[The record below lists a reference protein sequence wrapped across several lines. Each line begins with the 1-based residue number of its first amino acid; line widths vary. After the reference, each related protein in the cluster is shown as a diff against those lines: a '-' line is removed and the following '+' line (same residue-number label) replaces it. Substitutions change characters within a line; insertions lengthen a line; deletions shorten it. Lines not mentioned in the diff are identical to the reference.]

1 MPNLNS
7 PWRLTATTA
16 DLHCGPLTG
25 RIDLAAP
32 QLGLTA
38 LTWNNQEESGAIWQL
53 TPVEP
58 IARIGG
64 LEDAYIRGED
74 LVATYR
80 PGPNFPYRLEV
91 YWSVSQHESAVL
103 LRGLVSI
110 QTPLLDTNPEVEVA
124 TYLATSSLAINNW
137 AFREQIHPDDAA
149 PGANESSG
157 KHTLFGHFMEKGVIR
172 RVRLFAAFA
181 PQAEQID
188 TLYANFLSAPLPLT
202 T

>member
-1 MPNLNS
+1 MHNSNS
-7 PWRLTATTA
+7 PWRLTANLA

-38 LTWNNQEESGAIWQL
+38 LSWDTHEQSGALWRL

-58 IARIGG
+58 NARIGG

-91 YWSVSQHESAVL
+91 YWSASQHDSAVM

-110 QTPLLDTNPEVEVA
+110 QTPLLDTNPEVQVA
-124 TYLATSSLAINNW
+124 NNLATSRC
-137 AFREQIHPDDAA
+137 AFRERIHPDDAT
-149 PGANESSG
+149 PGASEASRT
-157 KHTLFGHFMEKGVIR
+157 HTLFGHFMEKGVIR

-181 PQAEQID
+181 PSPDEVD
-188 TLYANFLSAPLPLT
+188 SLYANFLSAPLPLT

>member
-1 MPNLNS
+1 MS
-7 PWRLTATTA
+7 TTPWRRTANTA
-16 DLHCGPLTG
+16 DLTCGRLTG

-32 QLGLTA
+32 HLGLTA
-38 LTWNNQEESGAIWQL
+38 LTWNNHEEGGSIWQL

-58 IARIGG
+58 NARIGG

-80 PGPNFPYRLEV
+80 PGLNFPYRLEV
-91 YWSVSQHESAVL
+91 YWSASQHDGAVML
-103 LRGLVSI
+103 CGLVSI

-124 TYLATSSLAINNW
+124 TYLATSSCH
-137 AFREQIHPDDAA
+137 FREQIHPDDAA
-149 PGANESSG
+149 PGAAENSA
-157 KHTLFGHFMEKGVIR
+157 KHKLFAHFMEKGVIR

-181 PQAEQID
+181 PGAKEID
-188 TLYANFLSAPLPLT
+188 ALYANFLSAPLPLT